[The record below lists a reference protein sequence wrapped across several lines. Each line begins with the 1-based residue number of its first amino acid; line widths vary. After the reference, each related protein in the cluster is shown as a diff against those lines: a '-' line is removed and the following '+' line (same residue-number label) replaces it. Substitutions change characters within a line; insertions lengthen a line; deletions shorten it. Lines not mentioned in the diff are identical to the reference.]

1 MLKKWKLFII
11 HCATDSASGQDKA
24 NPVFRLVTLA
34 DPLGIA
40 ALVPQEK
47 VLSLANH
54 IINPLLTK
62 LARSR

>member
-34 DPLGIA
+34 DP
-40 ALVPQEK
+40 QEK

>member
-1 MLKKWKLFII
+1 MI
-11 HCATDSASGQDKA
+11 HSVAGSASGQDKA
-24 NPVFRLVTLA
+24 NPVFRLVTRRTH
-34 DPLGIA
+34 LGFPT
-40 ALVPQEK
+40 LVPQEK